1 MMQLLEIAQV
11 PDEHVSIS
19 VMILLFHD
27 VETLCFSS
35 SYLCLLYHGR
45 YFYNFY
51 CSLFGTGQ

>member
-19 VMILLFHD
+19 EMILLFHV

-35 SYLCLLYHGR
+35 SYLCLHYHGI
-45 YFYNFY
+45 
-51 CSLFGTGQ
+51 